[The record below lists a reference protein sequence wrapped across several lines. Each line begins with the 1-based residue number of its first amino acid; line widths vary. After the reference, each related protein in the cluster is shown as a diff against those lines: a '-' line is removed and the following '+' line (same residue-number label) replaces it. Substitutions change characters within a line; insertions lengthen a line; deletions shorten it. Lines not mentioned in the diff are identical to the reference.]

1 MALKKAERIGDSSAE
16 ERFAQLFC
24 EAFGE
29 EKGQYVYLQHPFVDI
44 YGNHRTIDFAVMT
57 EDGKVAFEIDGE
69 TWHDPGKVSHDKY
82 TDDLLKQNSMVY
94 QGWKVFRWT
103 DSQLAKT
110 PDRVKDELITFLGF
124 SPALTY
130 FDVDTPRQQGDV
142 FALREHQ
149 EEALANLIKMRE
161 DGKSIALVQGATGS
175 GKSAIGVLDAKEVGK
190 RVLFLAHT
198 KELVEQG
205 ARNFEYLWQEVSVGR
220 FYDTYHDTD
229 SFVVCG
235 SIQSIIRNLDLFK
248 PDDFAYLIIDECHHA
263 SAKSYTKLL
272 SYFRPK
278 FTLGLTATP
287 ERADGEDL
295 LEVFQT
301 VAHKLDI
308 RDAVESGVLCPV
320 RCIRVKTNI
329 NMSDVRI
336 NGFKYNSLD
345 LEQTI
350 MIPDRNRLIVDTYME
365 YAQGKSTVIFCTSVN
380 HAQTISA
387 MLQEHGVKAEAV
399 SGSTKAA
406 IRKQILKQYAD
417 KEIQVL
423 CACDLLNEGWDS
435 PITEVLFMARPTMS
449 KVIYTQ
455 QLGRGMR
462 THKGKEFLMVFDFVD
477 NANMFNCPYSLHRL
491 LNITEYVPGGMV
503 LGTKS
508 DIKWDKNMFKKGEK
522 PTVLVDFPISVMDFE
537 IVDVFNWQDKANS
550 MYSEMELVRHVTA
563 QAETISKY
571 IKEGKIVS
579 DMEVPIS
586 EHRTLHYFNK
596 ERVKEFCQKYG
607 WTEITASNR
616 KQLFLDFCSEMQ
628 MSYSYK
634 PVFLISFL
642 SNMNEQ
648 GEALLTDVAE
658 SFAWYYE
665 DRIKH
670 GLPAEKKNCIFT
682 KGDYTLKD
690 VERLILS
697 MPFKRFEGM
706 GYMRHSKYLGVIQ
719 IDKSIMKTL
728 DDDDISTI
736 LTYCADALDK
746 YWNK

>member
-1 MALKKAERIGDSSAE
+1 MAVEKSKRAGDSGAE
-16 ERFAQLFC
+16 EKFAQLFC

-29 EKGQYVYLQHPFVDI
+29 EKGQFVYLQHPFVDI

-57 EDGKVAFEIDGE
+57 EEGKVAFEIDGE
-69 TWHDPGKVSHDKY
+69 TWHNPGKVSKDKY
-82 TDDLLKQNSMVY
+82 ADDLLKQNSMVF
-94 QGWKVFRWT
+94 QGWRVFRWT
-103 DSQLAKT
+103 DTQLAKS
-110 PDRVKDELITFLGF
+110 PDRVKDELITFLGY
-124 SPALTY
+124 SPVLTY
-130 FDVDTPRQQGDV
+130 FDDDTPSQKGSV
-142 FALREHQ
+142 FELREHQ
-149 EEALANLIKMRE
+149 EEALASLIKMRE
-161 DGKSIALVQGATGS
+161 EGKTIALVQGATGS
-175 GKSAIGVLDAKEVGK
+175 GKSAIGVLDAKQIGK

-205 ARNFEYLWQEVSVGR
+205 AINFERLWSDVSVGR
-220 FYDTYHDTD
+220 FYESFHDTD
-229 SFVVCG
+229 TYVVCG
-235 SIQSIIRNLDLFK
+235 SIQSIIRNLDQFK

-263 SAKSYTKLL
+263 SAKSYTKIL

-287 ERADGEDL
+287 ERADGADL

-308 RDAVESGVLCPV
+308 KDAVETGVLCPV

-329 NMSDVRI
+329 DMSDVRI
-336 NGFKYNSLD
+336 NGFKYNALD

-365 YAQGKSTVIFCTSVN
+365 YAKGKSTVIFCTSVN
-380 HAQTISA
+380 HAETIA
-387 MLQEHGVKAEAV
+387 KMLQERGVKAEAV
-399 SGSTKAA
+399 SGSTNAA
-406 IRKQILKQYAD
+406 VRKQILKQYAD

-462 THKGKEFLMVFDFVD
+462 THEGKEFLMVFDFVD

-491 LNITEYVPGGMV
+491 LNVAEYVPGGMV
-503 LGTKS
+503 LGTKHS
-508 DIKWDKNMFKKGEK
+508 MQWDRDMFKKGEK
-522 PTVLVDFPISVMDFE
+522 PAVLVDFPISVMDYE
-537 IVDVFNWQDKANS
+537 VIDIFNWQDKAS
-550 MYSEMELVRHVTA
+550 QMYSELELTRHVTA
-563 QAETISKY
+563 QEETISKY
-571 IKEGKIVS
+571 IRDGKIVP

-586 EHRTLHYFNK
+586 EHRTLHFFNK
-596 ERVKEFCQKYG
+596 ERVREYCQKFG
-607 WTEITASNR
+607 WTEITPGNR

-642 SNMNEQ
+642 SNMNEH
-648 GEALLTDVAE
+648 GEAMLSDVAE

-665 DRIKH
+665 DRIKK

-682 KGDYTLKD
+682 KGDYTQKD

-728 DDDDISTI
+728 DDDDISVI
-736 LTYCADALDK
+736 LTYCTDALER
-746 YWNK
+746 YWG